1 MIEKKKTYKPKSV
14 NVIKLNAFL
23 QRLENKDDKKDNK
36 K

>member
-1 MIEKKKTYKPKSV
+1 MEEKKTYKPKQA
-14 NVIKLNAFL
+14 NVIKLKAFL